1 MLVLASI
8 AFVETLATA
17 APITSPFDFSA
28 SATGPTQ
35 NITGLDVTAAVAAAA
50 AVAPTGGWE
59 LKPIGAPLGTGVL
72 KMEITIVVN
81 GNKVTKPVTIPK
93 GDIKAYV
100 RPDRMAGE
108 KDKDYAN
115 RIAEMPAAQA
125 ASALGTIAAWRGTV
139 LNHERPILE
148 TELPIDGSR
157 FEGIVS
163 PVVRRPVFAIR
174 LRPRKIFSLND
185 YEADGILTDSNDP
198 LNRLRRR
205 DDFLDGVR
213 GLKHADVIRAAVRA
227 RKNILVVGSTGSG
240 KTTLVNG
247 ILDSLAQLTPHDRVI
262 SIEDTTELQCPVKNY
277 LDLRAVGNVT
287 MLECLR
293 ACMRLKPTR
302 IVVGEVRGA
311 ERGAEAHTLLKAW
324 NTGHPGGAATV
335 HANDALS
342 GLIRL
347 ESLVAEATS
356 APQQTLIAEAVD
368 LVVFVDEESS
378 VKAGRKVREV
388 LLVTGY
394 SNGNYQV
401 ERV

>member
-1 MLVLASI
+1 MPLIQDEQHQRLEVKLRRELGDQILRSLEDNLTEDI
-8 AFVETLATA
+8 LLNPDGSLWVKQMGHG
-17 APITSPFDFSA
+17 FSR
-28 SATGPTQ
+28 
-35 NITGLDVTAAVAAAA
+35 
-50 AVAPTGGWE
+50 
-59 LKPIGAPLGTGVL
+59 IG
-72 KMEITIVVN
+72 
-81 GNKVTKPVTIPK
+81 
-93 GDIKAYV
+93 
-100 RPDRMAGE
+100 
-108 KDKDYAN
+108 
-115 RIAEMPAAQA
+115 EMPAAQA

-139 LNHERPILE
+139 LNHEHPVLE

-174 LRPRKIFSLND
+174 LRPRKIFSLED
-185 YEADGILTDSNDP
+185 YEADGILTEGTDP
-198 LNRLRRR
+198 LNQLRRR
-205 DDFLDGVR
+205 DDFLDGLR

-277 LDLRAVGNVT
+277 LDLRAVGSVT

-302 IVVGEVRGA
+302 IVVGEV
-311 ERGAEAHTLLKAW
+311 RGAEAHTLLKAW

-368 LVVFVDEESS
+368 LVIFVDEESS
-378 VKAGRKVREV
+378 VKAGRKVREI
-388 LLVTGY
+388 LLVIGY
-394 SNGNYQV
+394 SNGNYQI

>member
-1 MLVLASI
+1 MSAPAVVQDEQHQRLEVKLRRELGDQVLR
-8 AFVETLATA
+8 L
-17 APITSPFDFSA
+17 
-28 SATGPTQ
+28 
-35 NITGLDVTAAVAAAA
+35 LDDNLTEDILLNPDGSLWVKRMGHGVSR
-50 AVAPTGGWE
+50 
-59 LKPIGAPLGTGVL
+59 IG
-72 KMEITIVVN
+72 
-81 GNKVTKPVTIPK
+81 
-93 GDIKAYV
+93 
-100 RPDRMAGE
+100 
-108 KDKDYAN
+108 
-115 RIAEMPAAQA
+115 EMPAAQA

-174 LRPRKIFSLND
+174 LRPRKIFSLED
-185 YEADGILTDSNDP
+185 YEADGILTDGADP
-198 LNRLRRR
+198 LNQLRRR

-213 GLKHADVIRAAVRA
+213 GLKHAEVIRAGVRA

-240 KTTLVNG
+240 KTTLVNA
-247 ILDSLAQLTPHDRVI
+247 ILESLARLTPHDRVI
-262 SIEDTTELQCPVKNY
+262 SIEDTTELQCSVKNY

-302 IVVGEVRGA
+302 IVVGEV
-311 ERGAEAHTLLKAW
+311 RGAEAHTLLKAW

-368 LVVFVDEESS
+368 LVVFVDEESG
-378 VKAGRKVREV
+378 VQAGRKVREV

>member
-1 MLVLASI
+1 MSTPAVVQDEQHQRLEVKLRRELGDQVLRLLDDNLTEDILLNPDGSLW
-8 AFVETLATA
+8 VKQMGHG
-17 APITSPFDFSA
+17 FSR
-28 SATGPTQ
+28 
-35 NITGLDVTAAVAAAA
+35 
-50 AVAPTGGWE
+50 
-59 LKPIGAPLGTGVL
+59 IG
-72 KMEITIVVN
+72 
-81 GNKVTKPVTIPK
+81 
-93 GDIKAYV
+93 
-100 RPDRMAGE
+100 
-108 KDKDYAN
+108 
-115 RIAEMPAAQA
+115 EMPAAQA

-139 LNHERPILE
+139 LNHEHPVLE

-174 LRPRKIFSLND
+174 LRPRKIFSLED
-185 YEADGILTDSNDP
+185 YEADGILTDGTDP
-198 LNRLRRR
+198 LNQLRRR

-247 ILDSLAQLTPHDRVI
+247 ILDSLARLTPHDRVI

-277 LDLRAVGNVT
+277 LDLRAVGSVT

-302 IVVGEVRGA
+302 IVVGEV
-311 ERGAEAHTLLKAW
+311 RGAEAHTLLKAW

-368 LVVFVDEESS
+368 LVIFVDEESGI
-378 VKAGRKVREV
+378 KAGRKVREI
-388 LLVTGY
+388 LLLIGY
-394 SNGNYQV
+394 SNGNYQI